1 MGGTNHAVTY
11 NLNSGVTTIG
21 VQNAVNA
28 LISAGVSEISKTNN
42 FNLKVTPNP
51 VINELS
57 YSYSIGKA
65 SNVNVE
71 VFTLTGELMFTTTS
85 MNQNA
90 GEYNLT
96 IGENLKLENGMY
108 ILKMTS
114 DSKIETINFIVE

>member
-1 MGGTNHAVTY
+1 
-11 NLNSGVTTIG
+11 
-21 VQNAVNA
+21 
-28 LISAGVSEISKTNN
+28 
-42 FNLKVTPNP
+42 
-51 VINELS
+51 
-57 YSYSIGKA
+57 
-65 SNVNVE
+65 
-71 VFTLTGELMFTTTS
+71 MFTTTS